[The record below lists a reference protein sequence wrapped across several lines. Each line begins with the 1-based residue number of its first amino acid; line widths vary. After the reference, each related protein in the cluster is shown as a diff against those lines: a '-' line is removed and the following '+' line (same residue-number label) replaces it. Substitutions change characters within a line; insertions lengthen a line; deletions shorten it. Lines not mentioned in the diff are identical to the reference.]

1 MVMDQAPS
9 LDDLVAPAPGTVLT
23 RKDPNKRVPDEAWP
37 AIRHLV
43 ESGVRYRE
51 VAERFGVKESTIS
64 TRASKER
71 WLTPQ
76 RLALAKN
83 GNAKVDDPANAV
95 VDVWRQRGVETRD
108 MVYEGS
114 KRALQRFFA
123 LSPVPQSFAEAATA
137 HKLLRDAID
146 PTGSGESSKN
156 VSISILAGK
165 GFSPQP
171 VVDV

>member
-1 MVMDQAPS
+1 
-9 LDDLVAPAPGTVLT
+9 
-23 RKDPNKRVPDEAWP
+23 
-37 AIRHLV
+37 LV

-76 RLALAKN
+76 RLALARN
-83 GNAKVDDPANAV
+83 GNASVDDPANAV
-95 VDVWRQRGVETRD
+95 VDVWRQRGTECRD
-108 MVYEGS
+108 MVYQGS
-114 KRALQRFFA
+114 KRALERFYA
-123 LSPVPQSFAEAATA
+123 LAPVPQSFAEAATA
-137 HKLLRDAID
+137 LKMVNDAIN
-146 PTGSGESSKN
+146 PNGSPSESTQN

-165 GFSPQP
+165 DFSPSP

>member
-1 MVMDQAPS
+1 MGMDQAPS
-9 LDDLVAPAPGTVLT
+9 LDDLVAPAPGTILT

-51 VAERFGVKESTIS
+51 VADRFGVKESTIS

-83 GNAKVDDPANAV
+83 GNVKVDDPAAAV
-95 VDVWRQRGVETRD
+95 AEVWRQRGAESRD
-108 MVYEGS
+108 MVFEGS
-114 KRALQRFFA
+114 KRALERFYA

-137 HKLLRDAID
+137 LKMVKDAID
-146 PTGSGESSKN
+146 PSGCVDSKQN
-156 VSISILAGK
+156 VSISILATK
-165 GFSPQP
+165 GFTPQP